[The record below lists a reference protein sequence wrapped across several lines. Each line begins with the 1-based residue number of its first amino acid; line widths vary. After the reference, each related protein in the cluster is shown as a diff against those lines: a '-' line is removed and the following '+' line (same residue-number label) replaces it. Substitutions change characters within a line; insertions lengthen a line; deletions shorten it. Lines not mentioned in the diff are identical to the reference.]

1 MKQMSKEYY
10 VLLEQLQAVDFA
22 LVDLTLYLDTH
33 PDDNQAIQQFNQLA
47 RQRKRLKKLYESS
60 YGPLQQYGNSYSSY
74 PWNWDNTPWPW
85 QV

>member
-1 MKQMSKEYY
+1 MKQMPKEYY

-74 PWNWDNTPWPW
+74 PWSWDNTPWPW